1 MMKTQISREWVWSL
15 LGGLGLLI
23 LSAGFVSASDGTA
36 STDAAAKT
44 AHQVSVTLNAGES
57 YVIKGLSPGDTP
69 AVRVRENPN
78 ALVVRSEVP
87 GQLALRAASAGEWA
101 IDVKDDAGEDV
112 TYKIAVKAL
121 TNPLASVTT
130 GMSSGAGPSTTAR
143 FVDSGLPSTKTV
155 AATPASGGRAESAS
169 GTAVAA
175 AGDPAAGTPLPAV
188 PAVSASG
195 VPAAA
200 ATTPAASTAPAT
212 SPVSSG
218 ADSSS
223 AASSTGSSSSSAPTV
238 SDASSSGAVS
248 GGASSGPAPISASAS
263 GAPDANAPANVM
275 ASQNLAPAPE
285 RFKTNPMARVEPPYP
300 HTGGT
305 NYLPEDAIDLAAGS
319 SEIYDF
325 ARRVRRIS
333 IADTSIADV
342 QVINPYEINLIAHS
356 QGFTTIAVWDTQGHY
371 EERQIR
377 VDPYGK
383 QQVLLNVIVAE
394 INRSAIEQQGINLSL
409 ALQRWNVSIVDVLQG
424 GPATPFSGGSGSSG
438 SSGSGGN
445 NLPTPGQILP
455 LILSPNMT
463 YGLAA
468 SNTNINTQTLFQ
480 FLEQHNLGKV
490 LAEPRLLANSGE
502 KAEFLDGGEIPIVV
516 AQALNTSIVFK
527 QFGAS
532 VIFVPTVVGK
542 DDIELNVKPE
552 VSEPSV
558 GLGVNLFGFSVP
570 GFVTRRAS
578 TDVRMKN
585 NQTLIIAGLLLDTK
599 NSDVSKAPYLGDIP
613 VVGRLFKNTHYN
625 HQQTDLVMSVTP
637 QIVTPL
643 PYNGQ
648 VSIPSSAPEMTSE
661 SIRTRRVYPP
671 DVTRPRF

>member
-1 MMKTQISREWVWSL
+1 ME
-15 LGGLGLLI
+15 
-23 LSAGFVSASDGTA
+23 
-36 STDAAAKT
+36 
-44 AHQVSVTLNAGES
+44 
-57 YVIKGLSPGDTP
+57 
-69 AVRVRENPN
+69 
-78 ALVVRSEVP
+78 
-87 GQLALRAASAGEWA
+87 
-101 IDVKDDAGEDV
+101 
-112 TYKIAVKAL
+112 
-121 TNPLASVTT
+121 
-130 GMSSGAGPSTTAR
+130 
-143 FVDSGLPSTKTV
+143 
-155 AATPASGGRAESAS
+155 
-169 GTAVAA
+169 
-175 AGDPAAGTPLPAV
+175 
-188 PAVSASG
+188 
-195 VPAAA
+195 
-200 ATTPAASTAPAT
+200 
-212 SPVSSG
+212 
-218 ADSSS
+218 
-223 AASSTGSSSSSAPTV
+223 
-238 SDASSSGAVS
+238 
-248 GGASSGPAPISASAS
+248 
-263 GAPDANAPANVM
+263 
-275 ASQNLAPAPE
+275 SQNLAPAPE
-285 RFKTNPMARVEPPYP
+285 SFKTNPMARVEPPYP

-333 IADTSIADV
+333 IADTSVADV

-383 QQVLLNVIVAE
+383 EQVLLNVIVAE
-394 INRSAIEQQGINLSL
+394 VNRSAIEQQGVNLSL
-409 ALQRWNVSIVDVLQG
+409 ALQRWNVSLVDVLSG
-424 GPATPFSGGSGSSG
+424 GPAIPFSGGSGSSG

-445 NLPTPGQILP
+445 NLPVPGSILP
-455 LILSPNMT
+455 LILSPTMT

-468 SNTNINTQTLFQ
+468 SNHNINTQTLFE

-552 VSEPSV
+552 VSEPSA

-599 NSDVSKAPYLGDIP
+599 NSDVSKTPYLGDIP

-637 QIVTPL
+637 QIVSPL

-648 VSIPSSAPEMTSE
+648 VSLPSSASQMTSE
-661 SIRTRRVYPP
+661 SIRTRRVYPL

>member
-1 MMKTQISREWVWSL
+1 MKTQIGRELVWSL

-23 LSAGFVSASDGTA
+23 LSAGFVSASDATA

-44 AHQVSVTLNAGES
+44 ARQISVTLNAGET
-57 YVIKGLSPGDTP
+57 YVIKGLSKGDTP

-101 IDVKDDAGEDV
+101 IDVKDDAGENV
-112 TYKIAVKAL
+112 TYKVAVKAL
-121 TNPLASVTT
+121 ASATT
-130 GMSSGAGPSTTAR
+130 GMTSAAGPPTTAG

-155 AATPASGGRAESAS
+155 AATPASGSPAAS
-169 GTAVAA
+169 SSVTAVAA
-175 AGDPAAGTPLPAV
+175 AAEPAAGSPLP
-188 PAVSASG
+188 P
-195 VPAAA
+195 VPAASA
-200 ATTPAASTAPAT
+200 PEAPAAASTAPAA
-212 SPVSSG
+212 SPVSSAA

-223 AASSTGSSSSSAPTV
+223 AASSAGSSSSSAPFV
-238 SDASSSGAVS
+238 SAASPSGAAS
-248 GGASSGPAPISASAS
+248 GGASSGPAPTSVSASS
-263 GAPDANAPANVM
+263 APEANAPANVM
-275 ASQNLAPAPE
+275 ESQNLAPAPE
-285 RFKTNPMARVEPPYP
+285 SFKTNPMARVEPPYP

-333 IADTSIADV
+333 IADTSVADV

-383 QQVLLNVIVAE
+383 EQVLLNVIVAE
-394 INRSAIEQQGINLSL
+394 VNRSAIEQQGVNLSL
-409 ALQRWNVSIVDVLQG
+409 ALQRWNVSLVDVLSG
-424 GPATPFSGGSGSSG
+424 GPAIPFSGGSGSSG

-445 NLPTPGQILP
+445 NLPVPGSILP
-455 LILSPNMT
+455 LILSPTMT

-468 SNTNINTQTLFQ
+468 SNHNINTQTLFE

-552 VSEPSV
+552 VSEPSA

-599 NSDVSKAPYLGDIP
+599 NSDVSKTPYLGDIP

-637 QIVTPL
+637 QIVSPL

-648 VSIPSSAPEMTSE
+648 VSLPSSASQMTSE
-661 SIRTRRVYPP
+661 SIRTRRVYPL

>member
-1 MMKTQISREWVWSL
+1 
-15 LGGLGLLI
+15 
-23 LSAGFVSASDGTA
+23 
-36 STDAAAKT
+36 
-44 AHQVSVTLNAGES
+44 
-57 YVIKGLSPGDTP
+57 
-69 AVRVRENPN
+69 
-78 ALVVRSEVP
+78 
-87 GQLALRAASAGEWA
+87 
-101 IDVKDDAGEDV
+101 
-112 TYKIAVKAL
+112 
-121 TNPLASVTT
+121 
-130 GMSSGAGPSTTAR
+130 
-143 FVDSGLPSTKTV
+143 
-155 AATPASGGRAESAS
+155 
-169 GTAVAA
+169 
-175 AGDPAAGTPLPAV
+175 
-188 PAVSASG
+188 
-195 VPAAA
+195 
-200 ATTPAASTAPAT
+200 
-212 SPVSSG
+212 
-218 ADSSS
+218 
-223 AASSTGSSSSSAPTV
+223 
-238 SDASSSGAVS
+238 
-248 GGASSGPAPISASAS
+248 
-263 GAPDANAPANVM
+263 
-275 ASQNLAPAPE
+275 
-285 RFKTNPMARVEPPYP
+285 MARVEPPYP

-333 IADTSIADV
+333 IADTSVADV

-394 INRSAIEQQGINLSL
+394 INRSAIEQQGVNLSL
-409 ALQRWNVSIVDVLQG
+409 ALQRWNVSLVDVLSG
-424 GPATPFSGGSGSSG
+424 GPAIPFSGGSGSSG

-445 NLPTPGQILP
+445 NLPTPGTILP

-578 TDVRMKN
+578 TDVRMRN

-599 NSDVSKAPYLGDIP
+599 NSDVSKTPYLGDIP
-613 VVGRLFKNTHYN
+613 VVGRLFNNTHYN

-637 QIVTPL
+637 QIVSPL

-648 VSIPSSAPEMTSE
+648 VSLPSSAPQMTAE
-661 SIRTRRVYPP
+661 SIRTRRVYPL

>member
-1 MMKTQISREWVWSL
+1 MMTMKTQISRELVWSL

-36 STDAAAKT
+36 STDAAART
-44 AHQVSVTLNAGES
+44 ARQVSVTLNAGET
-57 YVIKGLSPGDTP
+57 YVIKGLSQGDTP

-101 IDVKDDAGEDV
+101 IDVKNDAGENV
-112 TYKIAVKAL
+112 TYKVAVKAPA
-121 TNPLASVTT
+121 NPRAIATT
-130 GMSSGAGPSTTAR
+130 EMSSAAEPSATAG
-143 FVDSGLPSTKTV
+143 FVGSGLPST
-155 AATPASGGRAESAS
+155 PGSRPEPSS
-169 GTAVAA
+169 GTAIA
-175 AGDPAAGTPLPAV
+175 AGSSTSRGSADPAPGTPLPAV
-188 PAVSASG
+188 PAASAPE
-195 VPAAA
+195 VPAVA
-200 ATTPAASTAPAT
+200 
-212 SPVSSG
+212 PVSSAV

-223 AASSTGSSSSSAPTV
+223 AASPAGSSSSSAP
-238 SDASSSGAVS
+238 SGS
-248 GGASSGPAPISASAS
+248 ASSGPAPTSASAS
-263 GAPDANAPANVM
+263 SAPEANAPANVM
-275 ASQNLAPAPE
+275 ASQSLAPAPE
-285 RFKTNPMARVEPPYP
+285 NFKTNPMARVEQPYP

-325 ARRVRRIS
+325 ARRIRRIS
-333 IADTSIADV
+333 IADTGVADV

-394 INRSAIEQQGINLSL
+394 INRSAIEQQGVNVSL
-409 ALQRWNVSIVDVLQG
+409 ALQRWNLSLVDVLSG
-424 GPATPFSGGSGSSG
+424 GPATPFSGGSGGG
-438 SSGSGGN
+438 SSGAGGN
-445 NLPTPGQILP
+445 NLPTPGTILP
-455 LILSPNMT
+455 LILSPTMT

-468 SNTNINTQTLFQ
+468 NNRNINTQTLFE

-558 GLGVNLFGFSVP
+558 GLGVNLFGFTVP
-570 GFVTRRAS
+570 GFVTRRAA

-599 NSDVSKAPYLGDIP
+599 NSDVSKTPYLGDIP

-637 QIVTPL
+637 QIVSPL

-648 VSIPSSAPEMTSE
+648 VSLPSSAPEMTSE
-661 SIRTRRVYPP
+661 SVRTRRVYPP

>member
-1 MMKTQISREWVWSL
+1 
-15 LGGLGLLI
+15 
-23 LSAGFVSASDGTA
+23 
-36 STDAAAKT
+36 
-44 AHQVSVTLNAGES
+44 
-57 YVIKGLSPGDTP
+57 
-69 AVRVRENPN
+69 
-78 ALVVRSEVP
+78 
-87 GQLALRAASAGEWA
+87 
-101 IDVKDDAGEDV
+101 
-112 TYKIAVKAL
+112 
-121 TNPLASVTT
+121 
-130 GMSSGAGPSTTAR
+130 
-143 FVDSGLPSTKTV
+143 
-155 AATPASGGRAESAS
+155 
-169 GTAVAA
+169 
-175 AGDPAAGTPLPAV
+175 
-188 PAVSASG
+188 
-195 VPAAA
+195 
-200 ATTPAASTAPAT
+200 
-212 SPVSSG
+212 
-218 ADSSS
+218 
-223 AASSTGSSSSSAPTV
+223 
-238 SDASSSGAVS
+238 
-248 GGASSGPAPISASAS
+248 
-263 GAPDANAPANVM
+263 
-275 ASQNLAPAPE
+275 
-285 RFKTNPMARVEPPYP
+285 MARVEPPYP

-305 NYLPEDAIDLAAGS
+305 NYLPEDAIDLASGS

-394 INRSAIEQQGINLSL
+394 INRTAIEQQGVNLSL
-409 ALQRWNVSIVDVLQG
+409 ALQRWNLSIVDVLAG
-424 GPATPFSGGSGSSG
+424 GPAIPFSGGGGSSG
-438 SSGSGGN
+438 GASS
-445 NLPTPGQILP
+445 LPTPGTLLP
-455 LILSPNMT
+455 LVLSPNMT

-468 SNTNINTQTLFQ
+468 SNTNINTQTLFE

-552 VSEPSV
+552 VSAPSV
-558 GLGVNLFGFSVP
+558 GLGVNLFGFTVP

-599 NSDVSKAPYLGDIP
+599 NSDVSKTPYLGDIP

-625 HQQTDLVMSVTP
+625 HTQTDLVMSVTP
-637 QIVTPL
+637 QIVSPL

-648 VSIPSSAPEMTSE
+648 VSLPISAPQMTTE
-661 SIRTRRVYPP
+661 STRTRRVYPQ